1 MKPAALFWG
10 RARKLLVA
18 VAVVLMLVPVL
29 AAPFAVWG
37 VSAVVAS
44 IPNAATSC
52 LAATQGAQQG
62 EDTVVFPLPAGT
74 WTVTSPFG
82 MRMHPVKHV
91 WAMHNGTDFG
101 AADGTP
107 ILAVMDGVVSD
118 IVYPV
123 SGDNY
128 IEVESTASNG
138 QAIRTI
144 YMHVWQ
150 TGILVSRGQPV
161 AAGDVIGTVGNAGTS
176 TGAHLHLETWIDG
189 ERVDPW
195 IFLAERGALEV
206 ADCELL
212 QL

>member
-1 MKPAALFWG
+1 MTPALLLSKRG
-10 RARKLLVA
+10 RNLVFGVVGFILLLPVFAAPLLVG
-18 VAVVLMLVPVL
+18 
-29 AAPFAVWG
+29 G
-37 VSAVVAS
+37 VSAVFAS
-44 IPNAATSC
+44 VPNGVTSC
-52 LAATQGAQQG
+52 LAATQGARQG
-62 EDTVVFPLPAGT
+62 EDSVVFPLPAGT

-82 MRMHPVKHV
+82 MREHPVKHV

-150 TGILVSRGQPV
+150 TGILVSKGQPV

-206 ADCELL
+206 ADCELM